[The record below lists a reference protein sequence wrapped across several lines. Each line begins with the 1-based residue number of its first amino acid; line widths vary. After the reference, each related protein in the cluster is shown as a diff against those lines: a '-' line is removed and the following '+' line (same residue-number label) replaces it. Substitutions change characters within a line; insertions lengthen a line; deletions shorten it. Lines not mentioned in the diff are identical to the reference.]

1 MASLNYLYRNRARF
15 PFMST
20 SFIRAWGKRL
30 LTLRKVYKN
39 NLNRN
44 RLRKKGAVISETA
57 EIGEVNINGNKKN
70 LSVEDFSFIG
80 RAELAL
86 HDKITIGRKVCIND
100 GVIILSASHN
110 LSDPTWPHKKAP
122 IVIED
127 YVWIATNAIILPG
140 VTIGEGAVVGAGA
153 VVSRSVKPYAI
164 VAGNPAKPI
173 NKSRVKNLNYNPCEF
188 LAGNRAWLL
197 G

>member
-173 NKSRVKNLNYNPCEF
+173 NKSRVKSLNYNPCEF